1 MRLNQ
6 RDGCPNIESSSHS
19 QLTEDTFKSLCAAN
33 PEAKLERTAAGELVI
48 LSPTGG
54 EAGRRNLNISMQ
66 LGLWNEQTGL
76 GVACDSSTMF
86 QLPNG
91 AFRSPDAAWVELS
104 RWEALTP
111 DEREGFCSLCPD
123 FVVELRSPSDT
134 LKTFRE
140 KMNEYIDNG
149 ARLGWLI
156 DPKTKQVEIY
166 YPSTSPKILDSPQ
179 TVSDDSVLPNF
190 QLKLSLIL

>member
-1 MRLNQ
+1 MMAAQTLNL
-6 RDGCPNIESSSHS
+6 RPIA

-33 PEAKLERTAAGELVI
+33 PEAKLECTATGELVI
-48 LSPTGG
+48 MSPTGG
-54 EAGRRNLNISMQ
+54 ETGRRNLNISMQ

-76 GVACDSSTMF
+76 GVAFDSSTMF

-104 RWEALTP
+104 RWEALTS
-111 DEREGFCSLCPD
+111 DEREGFCPLCPD

-134 LKTFRE
+134 LKTLRE
-140 KMNEYIDNG
+140 KMGEYIDNG
-149 ARLGWLI
+149 ARLGWLV
-156 DPKTKQVEIY
+156 DPETKQVEIY
-166 YPSTSPKILDSPQ
+166 SPSTSPKILDSPQ
-179 TVSDDSVLPNF
+179 AVFDDSVLPNF